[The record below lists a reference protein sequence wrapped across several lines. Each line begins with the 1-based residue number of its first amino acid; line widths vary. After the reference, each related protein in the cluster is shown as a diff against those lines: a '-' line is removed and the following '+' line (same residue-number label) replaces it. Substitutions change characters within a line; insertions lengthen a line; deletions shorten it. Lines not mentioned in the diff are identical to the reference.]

1 VECPGVASDEVLVMP
16 KCDLT
21 GKKRMVGN
29 NVSHANNRT
38 KMVQKPNVQKKRLFV
53 PAMDR
58 FVTLSVS
65 TRALRTIDRIGIEAY
80 ARKLGIDLNKLID

>member
-1 VECPGVASDEVLVMP
+1 MP

-21 GKKRMVGN
+21 GKKRLVGN

-53 PAMDR
+53 PGMDR

-80 ARKLGIDLNKLID
+80 ARKLGIDLNKFID